1 MYYETIKP
9 GDQRF
14 KSIARAWSPWLQEI
28 GHLYN
33 RYLAEEYPSPFSLH
47 EQATVGL
54 LVSAAARAGTLTTMS
69 TSFRRRGVTTIV
81 GASRAA
87 RISGWSATGWRTPLR

>member
-1 MYYETIKP
+1 MYYETIKS

-14 KSIARAWSPWLQEI
+14 KSIARDWSPWLQEV

-33 RYLAEEYPSPFSLH
+33 RYMAEEYPSPFSLH

-54 LVSAAARAGTLTTMS
+54 LVSAAARAGYLNYNEYELS
-69 TSFRRRGVTTIV
+69 KRGPATNV

-87 RISGWSATGWRTPLR
+87 RISGWSATGGRTPLR